1 MKLRLLISLFLLLGF
16 YKQSLAIEFEELTT
30 NKGISFWFVKDSS
43 LPLVSLSFTFRG
55 GAVLDPK
62 NKEGSTNLMVSLLDE
77 GTENFN
83 GNDFK
88 LSLKENGTKISFS
101 AEKDKIEDHFRLF
114 LHRFKRV
121 FGYYLSQL
129 ISRYLSL
136 KK

>member
-62 NKEGSTNLMVSLLDE
+62 IKKV
-77 GTENFN
+77 
-83 GNDFK
+83 
-88 LSLKENGTKISFS
+88 
-101 AEKDKIEDHFRLF
+101 
-114 LHRFKRV
+114 
-121 FGYYLSQL
+121 QL
-129 ISRYLSL
+129 T
-136 KK
+136 